1 MWIGP
6 APCCA
11 VAASIRGGLG
21 VSASASEAEKAL
33 HYAVRAAREKSADK
47 LTNQLSKVP
56 RRRRLMY
63 EPEGLRPRGQR
74 AAK

>member
-1 MWIGP
+1 MGIEP

-21 VSASASEAEKAL
+21 VSASEAEKAL

-63 EPEGLRPRGQR
+63 GPEGLRPRGQR